1 MRIAVLG
8 SGSGGNCTLLE
19 NGTTRLLIDAGFGP
33 RSLKRRLRE
42 AGLSLTGIDAI
53 LLTHGHSD
61 HVAGVPSLTRAFG
74 EVPVYMNEGTREE
87 VQLLGKIKNWKRFDS
102 EAPFN
107 VRDFSVEAFD
117 VPHDAAQ
124 PVGFKISSNGTSGVL
139 ATDLGELTPSIE
151 KYLSGCQWLIL
162 ESNHDEELL
171 KIGPY
176 PWDLKRRVLG
186 RKGHLSNNALAEFLR
201 HRFDGGAIHLFL
213 AHLSRQNNEPELA
226 LSAAWHA
233 VQDRHPLFGKPEMKV
248 HLTHQSKPSIVL
260 DL

>member
-1 MRIAVLG
+1 VRITVLG
-8 SGSGGNCTLLE
+8 SGSSGNCTLLE
-19 NGTTRLLIDAGFGP
+19 DGTTRLLIDAGFGA
-33 RSLKRRLRE
+33 RSLKRRLKE
-42 AGLSLTGIDAI
+42 AGLGLDKIDAI

-61 HVAGVPSLTRAFG
+61 HVAGVPSLTRTLG
-74 EVPVYMNEGTREE
+74 EVSVYMNDGTRDE
-87 VQLLGKIKNWKRFDS
+87 VPPLRTIEKWERFES
-102 EAPFN
+102 EVPFD
-107 VRDFSVEAFD
+107 VGDFTVMAFD

-124 PVGFKISSNGTSGVL
+124 PVGFKISANGACGVL

-151 KYLSGCQWLIL
+151 THLNGCQWLIL

-176 PWDLKRRVLG
+176 PWELKRRVLG
-186 RKGHLSNNALAEFLR
+186 RKGHLSNNNLAEFLR
-201 HRFDGGAIHLFL
+201 HRFDGAATHLFL

-226 LSAAWHA
+226 VSAAQRA
-233 VQDRHPLFGKPEMKV
+233 VTDRHPLFGESEMSV